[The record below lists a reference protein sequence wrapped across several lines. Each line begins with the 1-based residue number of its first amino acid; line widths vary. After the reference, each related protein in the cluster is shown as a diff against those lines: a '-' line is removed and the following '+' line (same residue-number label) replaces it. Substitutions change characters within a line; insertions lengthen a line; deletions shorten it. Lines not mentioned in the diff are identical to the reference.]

1 MIFIHV
7 PQLHEVIECARI
19 CHGANRAY
27 CFATGDSSHG
37 RWENAAAT
45 VRQGYITD
53 IWSHIESG
61 LTMTPKDTHEA
72 WCASKKKDGWKYG
85 AEKDVD
91 RKRHPCLRPYHE
103 LPSEQQVKDAIFRAI
118 VHSFFARHVSDTI

>member
-27 CFATGDSSHG
+27 CFATGDSSQP
-37 RWENAAAT
+37 RWENAP
-45 VRQGYITD
+45 D
-53 IWSHIESG
+53 IIKQSVISGVKSHIESG
-61 LTMTPKDTHEA
+61 LTLTPQQSHEKWLA
-72 WCASKKKDGWKYG
+72 YKKAEGWKYG
-85 AEKDVD
+85 AEKDID